1 MRRRATRVALVVGSL
16 VTLVVAVHFYVVL
29 DEAILWYVALGAVGV
44 SAILA
49 PFLIP
54 RVKSKSSD
62 SPPLRTP
69 LLRLGLEALILV
81 GIVCPLSL
89 AATLFANCFRD
100 PSEAQVLP
108 ATVLRRRVQENFL
121 VMKTYSVILTT
132 RLSDLPRVFA
142 YVDYRTFQNVSRGDR
157 VQLSLKQ
164 GRLGARWVFDVTL
177 LAARGRSNQPRR
189 E

>member
-16 VTLVVAVHFYVVL
+16 VTLVVTVHFYLVL
-29 DEAILWYVALGAVGV
+29 DEAILWNVALGAVVV

-49 PFLIP
+49 PFLVP
-54 RVKSKSSD
+54 RVNSKSAD
-62 SPPLRTP
+62 FPPLRTP
-69 LLRLGLEALILV
+69 LLQLGLEALILF
-81 GIVCPLSL
+81 GLICPLSL
-89 AATLFANCFRD
+89 TATLFANCFRD

-132 RLSDLPRVFA
+132 QLSDLPRVFA
-142 YVDYRTFQNVSRGDR
+142 YVDYGTFQNVSRGDR

-177 LAARGRSNQPRR
+177 LAP
-189 E
+189 